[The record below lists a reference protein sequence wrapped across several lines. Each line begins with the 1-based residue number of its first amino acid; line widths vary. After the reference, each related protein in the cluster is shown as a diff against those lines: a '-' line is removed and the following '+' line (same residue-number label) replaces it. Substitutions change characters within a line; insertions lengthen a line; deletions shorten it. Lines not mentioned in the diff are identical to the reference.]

1 MGFVEMGIVVEQVTV
16 LKPGPK
22 FTLAMLA
29 DRADPKGRTDGR
41 VECWPS
47 IRELVRRTAQSKSTV
62 LRQLNYLQ
70 EIGLIEVEKRW
81 HTDASGQARQAT
93 NRYIINLPG
102 IHRGEFRA
110 DEVIY
115 SHDTEPEPT
124 AAPLGVTMT
133 LKPKTPGHAKGS
145 NLTPK
150 GEYGCQNPQSMGV
163 TGDTPRKTN
172 INTNPSPSLPHDE
185 GPPAN
190 PDGGGATAP
199 GEEDSP

>member
-29 DRADPKGRTDGR
+29 DRADSKGRTDGR

-62 LRQLNYLQ
+62 LRQLSYLQ
-70 EIGLIEVEKRW
+70 AIGLIEVEKRW
-81 HTDASGQARQAT
+81 HTDASGQARQTT

-102 IHRGEFRA
+102 IQRGAFRA
-110 DEVIY
+110 DEVIH

-133 LKPKTPGHAKGS
+133 LKPKIPGHAKYQPLPLPPPQRG
-145 NLTPK
+145 TTCQPGWGRRYRAW
-150 GEYGCQNPQSMGV
+150 GE
-163 TGDTPRKTN
+163 RF
-172 INTNPSPSLPHDE
+172 
-185 GPPAN
+185 
-190 PDGGGATAP
+190 
-199 GEEDSP
+199 